1 VQLSTITDN
10 LDVYLEGF
18 VGTLELT
25 ALGATGSLVL
35 GTVLATMRVSP
46 VPSLRAG
53 ATIYVEVLRNC
64 PLPVLAVL
72 LAFGLPKLG
81 PPIQGFSFFTWA
93 VLAIALY
100 HAAFVCEALRS
111 GVNSVSAGQGEAA
124 RSLGL
129 TFGQTM
135 SLVVLP
141 QAFRTVVPPL
151 GNILIALTKNSAVAA
166 TIDVTDITNQT
177 EFVINDTVD
186 PLMALA
192 GAAFFYLLLTLPT
205 GLLVGRLERRT
216 AFAR

>member
-1 VQLSTITDN
+1 VQLSTVTDN

-53 ATIYVEVLRNC
+53 ATVYVEVLRNC

-81 PPIQGFSFFTWA
+81 PPVQGFSFFTWA

-186 PLMALA
+186 PLAALA
-192 GAAFFYLLLTLPT
+192 GAAFFYLVLTLPT
-205 GLLVGRLERRT
+205 GVLVGRLERKT
-216 AFAR
+216 AFSR

>member
-1 VQLSTITDN
+1 MQLSTITDN

-18 VGTLELT
+18 VGTLKLT

-35 GTVLATMRVSP
+35 GTLLATMRVSP
-46 VPSLRAG
+46 VPSLRAA
-53 ATIYVEVLRNC
+53 ATGYVEILRNC

-111 GVNSVSAGQGEAA
+111 GVNSVSTGQGEAA

-186 PLMALA
+186 PLAALA
-192 GAAFFYLLLTLPT
+192 GAAFFYLILTLPT
-205 GLLVGRLERRT
+205 GVLVGRLERKT
-216 AFAR
+216 AFSR

>member
-1 VQLSTITDN
+1 MQLSTVTDN

-53 ATIYVEVLRNC
+53 PTAYVEVLRNC

-81 PPIQGFSFFTWA
+81 PPVRGFSFFTWA

-186 PLMALA
+186 PLAALA

-216 AFAR
+216 AFSR

>member
-1 VQLSTITDN
+1 MQLSTVTDN

-53 ATIYVEVLRNC
+53 ATIYVELLRNC

-111 GVNSVSAGQGEAA
+111 GVNSVAAGQGEAA

-186 PLMALA
+186 PLAALA

-216 AFAR
+216 AFSR

>member
-1 VQLSTITDN
+1 MQLSTITDN

-18 VGTLELT
+18 VGTLKLT

-46 VPSLRAG
+46 VPSLRAA
-53 ATIYVEVLRNC
+53 ATGYVEILRNC

-111 GVNSVSAGQGEAA
+111 GVNSVSTGQGEAA

-186 PLMALA
+186 PLAALA
-192 GAAFFYLLLTLPT
+192 GAAFFYLILTLPT
-205 GLLVGRLERRT
+205 GVLVGRLERKT
-216 AFAR
+216 AFSR

>member
-1 VQLSTITDN
+1 VQLSTVTDN

-53 ATIYVEVLRNC
+53 ATIDVEVLRNC

-81 PPIQGFSFFTWA
+81 PPVQGFSFFTWA

-111 GVNSVSAGQGEAA
+111 GVNSVAAGQGEAA

-186 PLMALA
+186 PLAALA
-192 GAAFFYLLLTLPT
+192 GAAFFYLLLTLPM
-205 GLLVGRLERRT
+205 GVIVGRIERRT

>member
-1 VQLSTITDN
+1 MQLSTVTDN
-10 LDVYLEGF
+10 LDVYLEGV

-25 ALGATGSLVL
+25 ALGALGSLVL

-53 ATIYVEVLRNC
+53 ATVYVEILRNC

-81 PPIQGFSFFTWA
+81 PPVQGFSFFTWA

>member
-1 VQLSTITDN
+1 MQLSTVTDN
-10 LDVYLEGF
+10 LDVYVKGF

-111 GVNSVSAGQGEAA
+111 GVNSVAAGQGEAA

-186 PLMALA
+186 PLAALA

-216 AFAR
+216 AFSR

>member
-1 VQLSTITDN
+1 MQLSTVTDN

-18 VGTLELT
+18 VGTLQLT

-53 ATIYVEVLRNC
+53 ATVYVEVLRNC

-111 GVNSVSAGQGEAA
+111 GVNSVASGQGEAA

-186 PLMALA
+186 PLAALA

-205 GLLVGRLERRT
+205 GLLVGRLERKT
-216 AFAR
+216 AFSR

>member
-1 VQLSTITDN
+1 MQLSTVTDN

-18 VGTLELT
+18 VGTLKLT

-53 ATIYVEVLRNC
+53 ATVYVEILRNC

-81 PPIQGFSFFTWA
+81 PPIQGLSFFTWA

-111 GVNSVSAGQGEAA
+111 GVNSVATGQGEAA

-186 PLMALA
+186 PLAALA

-216 AFAR
+216 AFSR

>member
-1 VQLSTITDN
+1 MQLSTVTDN
-10 LDVYLEGF
+10 LDLYVEGF
-18 VGTLELT
+18 VGTLKLT
-25 ALGATGSLVL
+25 ALGALGSLVL

-46 VPSLRAG
+46 VPTLRAG
-53 ATIYVEVLRNC
+53 ATAYVETLRNC

-81 PPIQGFSFFTWA
+81 EPIRSFSFFTWA
-93 VLAIALY
+93 VLALTLY

-111 GVNSVSAGQGEAA
+111 GVNSVSTGQGEAA

-129 TFGQTM
+129 TFPQTM

-141 QAFRTVVPPL
+141 QAFRTVIPPL

-177 EFVINDTVD
+177 EFVINRTVD
-186 PLMALA
+186 PLAALA
-192 GAAFFYLLLTLPT
+192 GAAFFYLILTLPT
-205 GLLVGRLERRT
+205 GLLIGRLERRT